1 GSDAGS
7 SQTAD
12 DARIDGPSRATRS
25 EAAPSAAA
33 SSPTKPT
40 EAPALNKWQSN
51 KWQSNKWQSNKW
63 EKFWRGVLHVDTTK
77 MDPWT
82 AARNAIGVALPLAVG
97 IAVGMPLG
105 GLAVASGGLNVS
117 YSDGHDPYKQRARRM
132 LAASVLCAVAVM
144 AGGLVRDHNNSGA
157 GAVD

>member
-1 GSDAGS
+1 MGHDEEPRTGQEQNGARTGAASTGTNEDMLLAGSDAGP

-25 EAAPSAAA
+25 EAAPSGAA

-40 EAPALNKWQSN
+40 EAPALNKWQSSKWQSN

-63 EKFWRGVLHVDTTK
+63 EKFWRGVLHVDTAK

-105 GLAVASGGLNVS
+105 GLAVASGAL
-117 YSDGHDPYKQRARRM
+117 
-132 LAASVLCAVAVM
+132 
-144 AGGLVRDHNNSGA
+144 
-157 GAVD
+157 

>member
-1 GSDAGS
+1 MGHDEEPRTGQEQNGARTGAASTGTNEDMLLAGSDAGS

-40 EAPALNKWQSN
+40 EAPALN

-105 GLAVASGGLNVS
+105 GLAVASGALNVS
-117 YSDGHDPYKQRARRM
+117 TS
-132 LAASVLCAVAVM
+132 
-144 AGGLVRDHNNSGA
+144 
-157 GAVD
+157 